1 MILSV
6 GQCTTPEHKH
16 SRLQS
21 CKLKKSM
28 ITTDKAAPK
37 GNSTMKR
44 KRMTSTVSFRL
55 DFSLKEGLLGLAEK
69 QGRSLSSFIQQ
80 SLQDLLDSYE
90 RGSGPVRLAQE
101 EKRQHLRKEI
111 LLPARWRIRKGHKVL
126 EHDVLLKNISV
137 GGAYTEYMNGQG
149 FQILEDL
156 NVSPLEFV
164 VRMPSSKVP
173 LAINSEARRIN
184 LAGGSVGVGLSFI
197 NISEEIDLVP

>member
-1 MILSV
+1 
-6 GQCTTPEHKH
+6 
-16 SRLQS
+16 
-21 CKLKKSM
+21 M

-37 GNSTMKR
+37 GNCTIKR

-55 DFSLKEGLLGLAEK
+55 DLSLKEGLWGLAEK

-101 EKRQHLRKEI
+101 E
-111 LLPARWRIRKGHKVL
+111 PARWRIRKGHKVL

-173 LAINSEARRIN
+173 LAINCEARRIN
-184 LAGGSVGVGLSFI
+184 IAGGSVGVGLRFLSAL
-197 NISEEIDLVP
+197 EGLGLDGGK

>member
-1 MILSV
+1 
-6 GQCTTPEHKH
+6 
-16 SRLQS
+16 
-21 CKLKKSM
+21 M
-28 ITTDKAAPK
+28 ITTDKAALK
-37 GNSTMKR
+37 GNSSIKR

-80 SLQDLLDSYE
+80 SLQDLLDSYK

-173 LAINSEARRIN
+173 LAINCEARRFNI
-184 LAGGSVGVGLSFI
+184 AGGSVGVGLRFLGVL
-197 NISEEIDLVP
+197 EGLGLDGGK

>member
-1 MILSV
+1 
-6 GQCTTPEHKH
+6 
-16 SRLQS
+16 
-21 CKLKKSM
+21 M
-28 ITTDKAAPK
+28 ITRDKAALK

-55 DFSLKEGLLGLAEK
+55 DLSLKEGLLGLAEK
-69 QGRSLSSFIQQ
+69 QGRTLSSFIQQ

-90 RGSGPVRLAQE
+90 RGSGPVGLAQE

-149 FQILEDL
+149 FKILEDL

-184 LAGGSVGVGLSFI
+184 IAGGSVGVGLSFI

>member
-1 MILSV
+1 
-6 GQCTTPEHKH
+6 
-16 SRLQS
+16 
-21 CKLKKSM
+21 
-28 ITTDKAAPK
+28 
-37 GNSTMKR
+37 
-44 KRMTSTVSFRL
+44 MTSTVSFRL

-111 LLPARWRIRKGHKVL
+111 LLPARWRIRKVDDVL

-149 FQILEDL
+149 SQLIKHLQ
-156 NVSPLEFV
+156 VSPLALV
-164 VRMPSSKVP
+164 VRLPESQEPVLVDCEMS
-173 LAINSEARRIN
+173 RIHITGN
-184 LAGGSVGVGLSFI
+184 CIGVGLRFLSTLK
-197 NISEEIDLVP
+197 D